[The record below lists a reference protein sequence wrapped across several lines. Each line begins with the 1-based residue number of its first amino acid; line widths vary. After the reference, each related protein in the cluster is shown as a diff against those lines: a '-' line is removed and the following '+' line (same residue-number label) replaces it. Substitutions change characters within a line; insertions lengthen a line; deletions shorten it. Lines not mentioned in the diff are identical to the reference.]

1 MAEKNKNFSRFL
13 IIWLGEFI
21 SSIGSGLTAFALGV
35 YVFQTTGSAA
45 AVSLT
50 ALFAFLPTIMLNP
63 VGGVVADRF
72 DRRLMMIC
80 GDLFSAFGLVYML
93 ICFRL
98 GVLGTLQ
105 IYIGVTVSAVFVSLL
120 EPAYKATVTD
130 LLSQEDFSK
139 ASGMMQLAASSKYLL
154 SPVLGGLLLTI
165 TDVGTILILDIS
177 TLIITVMIVAI
188 IRKRLPPKTEHKEK
202 LRLIK
207 DMKEGWKTVTGDRGV
222 LAIVVL
228 ISVATFYIGLLQT
241 LISPMILSFS
251 NSKVLGMVETISAV
265 GMLLSSII
273 IGILPLKRYV
283 STMATGFSL
292 AGIFILFLG
301 ATTNLV
307 VITLAGFLFFCTL
320 PYINTSAD
328 VMVRC
333 RIPDELQGR
342 AWGLISILSQVG
354 YVLAYACGG
363 MLADNI
369 FNPMFLE
376 GGLLSDSFGR
386 WIGVGPGRGIGFML
400 MISGAFVV
408 ILGFF
413 IRRVKVIKSMEPE
426 VKTQY
431 DAESNAEGK
440 ACKDI

>member
-188 IRKRLPPKTEHKEK
+188 IRKRLPPKTEHKE
-202 LRLIK
+202 
-207 DMKEGWKTVTGDRGV
+207 
-222 LAIVVL
+222 
-228 ISVATFYIGLLQT
+228 
-241 LISPMILSFS
+241 
-251 NSKVLGMVETISAV
+251 N
-265 GMLLSSII
+265 
-273 IGILPLKRYV
+273 
-283 STMATGFSL
+283 
-292 AGIFILFLG
+292 
-301 ATTNLV
+301 
-307 VITLAGFLFFCTL
+307 
-320 PYINTSAD
+320 
-328 VMVRC
+328 
-333 RIPDELQGR
+333 
-342 AWGLISILSQVG
+342 
-354 YVLAYACGG
+354 CG
-363 MLADNI
+363 
-369 FNPMFLE
+369 
-376 GGLLSDSFGR
+376 
-386 WIGVGPGRGIGFML
+386 
-400 MISGAFVV
+400 
-408 ILGFF
+408 
-413 IRRVKVIKSMEPE
+413 
-426 VKTQY
+426 
-431 DAESNAEGK
+431 
-440 ACKDI
+440 

>member
-1 MAEKNKNFSRFL
+1 
-13 IIWLGEFI
+13 
-21 SSIGSGLTAFALGV
+21 
-35 YVFQTTGSAA
+35 
-45 AVSLT
+45 
-50 ALFAFLPTIMLNP
+50 
-63 VGGVVADRF
+63 
-72 DRRLMMIC
+72 
-80 GDLFSAFGLVYML
+80 
-93 ICFRL
+93 
-98 GVLGTLQ
+98 
-105 IYIGVTVSAVFVSLL
+105 
-120 EPAYKATVTD
+120 
-130 LLSQEDFSK
+130 
-139 ASGMMQLAASSKYLL
+139 
-154 SPVLGGLLLTI
+154 
-165 TDVGTILILDIS
+165 
-177 TLIITVMIVAI
+177 
-188 IRKRLPPKTEHKEK
+188 
-202 LRLIK
+202 
-207 DMKEGWKTVTGDRGV
+207 
-222 LAIVVL
+222 
-228 ISVATFYIGLLQT
+228 
-241 LISPMILSFS
+241 
-251 NSKVLGMVETISAV
+251 
-265 GMLLSSII
+265 
-273 IGILPLKRYV
+273 
-283 STMATGFSL
+283 MATGFSL